1 MCDLGQRS
9 LKAYRLRLVLRPAAM
24 LQNVLVCRSFTV
36 NSRSLTG
43 PTEQLPDSG
52 QTCERRRHVW
62 GPLCAPAPCLRDRTL
77 SFTAHLG
84 RLGCGVGAD
93 AGTRAA
99 RGRLPEGDK
108 GALVKESAVA
118 PVHNVRDDVGFAEQ
132 AAFNEHALVAQV
144 DHVRADLRALR
155 RTPGLPVF
163 GTVCTVAFSHNFT
176 EKRSYWPSWRPY
188 WPSYSCRK
196 HARCICTPHA
206 HEHDHTSTC
215 VHAYTHVPN
224 ARHYSTV
231 PGITLASLQPQERV
245 QLVRRGRRGLSEMS
259 DTRPARLWR
268 HGLRLLPTA

>member
-52 QTCERRRHVW
+52 QTCERRQHVW

-163 GTVCTVAFSHNFT
+163 GTVCTVASHITLRRNAAT
-176 EKRSYWPSWRPY
+176 GPAGGPTGPVTAVASMQG
-188 WPSYSCRK
+188 
-196 HARCICTPHA
+196 
-206 HEHDHTSTC
+206 
-215 VHAYTHVPN
+215 AYTPRMLMSMITHPHVCT
-224 ARHYSTV
+224 HTHTCQM
-231 PGITLASLQPQERV
+231 PGTTALCQAS
-245 QLVRRGRRGLSEMS
+245 
-259 DTRPARLWR
+259 
-268 HGLRLLPTA
+268 H